1 MYRVIFTALKEG
13 TVTVRAMDG
22 NTIADTLVSITAN
35 LLITAEP
42 AELNIPQ
49 NSDAELSFTV
59 KSVNNTNDFT
69 KAVKWEIEA
78 DDETV
83 VSYEQPKYDA
93 DTDKWTMKV
102 TGLKS
107 GETTSI
113 KATAKYEKQI
123 DGKTILM
130 ALFLLLVAV
139 VVSVVIITAAATAA
153 HQLNDNK
160 EAQQAYLTVSSAAE
174 LFRDETEGKKYEH
187 ILKTYTKNSEGVSD
201 KPSEVNEIRPE
212 GSFRGLLTEISK
224 AIIADNALNN
234 GSDLYNKETAINVN
248 NSGSS
253 SYSFDQVNVKIYIQ
267 SISSNYY
274 NMDIS
279 FEAAGKNKDEQGYK
293 LNLNLPVTK
302 SEQSISGITEDGNY
316 SVMTTTTTVTFGKGT
331 VTRPGIIT
339 DGGTNP

>member
-1 MYRVIFTALKEG
+1 MKNIRLK
-13 TVTVRAMDG
+13 
-22 NTIADTLVSITAN
+22 
-35 LLITAEP
+35 
-42 AELNIPQ
+42 LN
-49 NSDAELSFTV
+49 
-59 KSVNNTNDFT
+59 NN
-69 KAVKWEIEA
+69 
-78 DDETV
+78 
-83 VSYEQPKYDA
+83 
-93 DTDKWTMKV
+93 
-102 TGLKS
+102 
-107 GETTSI
+107 
-113 KATAKYEKQI
+113 

-139 VVSVVIITAAATAA
+139 VVSVVIITAASTAA

-160 EAQQAYLTVSSAAE
+160 EAQQTYLTVSSAAE

-201 KPSEVNEIRPE
+201 KPSEVNEINPE

-234 GSDLYNKETAINVN
+234 GSDLYNKETAISVN
-248 NSGSS
+248 NSNS
-253 SYSFDQVNVKIYIQ
+253 SYSFEQVNVKIYIQ

-279 FEAAGKNKDEQGYK
+279 FETAGKNKDEQGYK

-302 SEQSISGITEDGNY
+302 SEQSISGITEDNNY

>member
-1 MYRVIFTALKEG
+1 MKNIRLK
-13 TVTVRAMDG
+13 
-22 NTIADTLVSITAN
+22 
-35 LLITAEP
+35 
-42 AELNIPQ
+42 LN
-49 NSDAELSFTV
+49 
-59 KSVNNTNDFT
+59 NN
-69 KAVKWEIEA
+69 E
-78 DDETV
+78 
-83 VSYEQPKYDA
+83 
-93 DTDKWTMKV
+93 
-102 TGLKS
+102 
-107 GETTSI
+107 
-113 KATAKYEKQI
+113 
-123 DGKTILM
+123 GKTILM

-187 ILKTYTKNSEGVSD
+187 ILKTYTKNSEGVPD

-212 GSFRGLLTEISK
+212 GSFSKLLTEISE

-234 GSDLYNKETAINVN
+234 GSDLYNKETAISVN
-248 NSGSS
+248 NSNS
-253 SYSFDQVNVKIYIQ
+253 SYSFEQVNVKIYIQ

-279 FEAAGKNKDEQGYK
+279 FETAGKNKDEQGYK

-302 SEQSISGITEDGNY
+302 SEQSISGITEDNNY

>member
-13 TVTVRAMDG
+13 TVTVRVMDG

-78 DDETV
+78 DDEVV
-83 VSYEQPKYDA
+83 VSYEQPKYNA

-123 DGKTILM
+123 DGKIR
-130 ALFLLLVAV
+130 AFEE
-139 VVSVVIITAAATAA
+139 SVVILVNVTE
-153 HQLNDNK
+153 NN
-160 EAQQAYLTVSSAAE
+160 SAAGE
-174 LFRDETEGKKYEH
+174 
-187 ILKTYTKNSEGVSD
+187 
-201 KPSEVNEIRPE
+201 
-212 GSFRGLLTEISK
+212 
-224 AIIADNALNN
+224 
-234 GSDLYNKETAINVN
+234 
-248 NSGSS
+248 
-253 SYSFDQVNVKIYIQ
+253 
-267 SISSNYY
+267 
-274 NMDIS
+274 
-279 FEAAGKNKDEQGYK
+279 
-293 LNLNLPVTK
+293 
-302 SEQSISGITEDGNY
+302 
-316 SVMTTTTTVTFGKGT
+316 
-331 VTRPGIIT
+331 
-339 DGGTNP
+339 

>member
-1 MYRVIFTALKEG
+1 MKNIRLK
-13 TVTVRAMDG
+13 
-22 NTIADTLVSITAN
+22 
-35 LLITAEP
+35 
-42 AELNIPQ
+42 LN
-49 NSDAELSFTV
+49 
-59 KSVNNTNDFT
+59 NN
-69 KAVKWEIEA
+69 E
-78 DDETV
+78 
-83 VSYEQPKYDA
+83 
-93 DTDKWTMKV
+93 
-102 TGLKS
+102 
-107 GETTSI
+107 
-113 KATAKYEKQI
+113 
-123 DGKTILM
+123 GKTILM

-160 EAQQAYLTVSSAAE
+160 EAQQAYLTVSAAAE

-187 ILKTYTKNSEGVSD
+187 ILKTYTKNSEGVPD

-212 GSFRGLLTEISK
+212 GSFSKLLTEISE

-234 GSDLYNKETAINVN
+234 GSDLYNKETAISVN
-248 NSGSS
+248 NSNS
-253 SYSFDQVNVKIYIQ
+253 SYSFEQVNVKIYIQ

-279 FEAAGKNKDEQGYK
+279 FETAGKNKDEQGYK

-302 SEQSISGITEDGNY
+302 SEQSISGITEDNNY

>member
-1 MYRVIFTALKEG
+1 MKNIRLK
-13 TVTVRAMDG
+13 
-22 NTIADTLVSITAN
+22 
-35 LLITAEP
+35 
-42 AELNIPQ
+42 LN
-49 NSDAELSFTV
+49 
-59 KSVNNTNDFT
+59 NN
-69 KAVKWEIEA
+69 E
-78 DDETV
+78 
-83 VSYEQPKYDA
+83 
-93 DTDKWTMKV
+93 
-102 TGLKS
+102 
-107 GETTSI
+107 
-113 KATAKYEKQI
+113 
-123 DGKTILM
+123 GKTILM

-139 VVSVVIITAAATAA
+139 VVSVVIITAATTAA

-187 ILKTYTKNSEGVSD
+187 ILKTYTKNSENVSD
-201 KPSEVNEIRPE
+201 KPSEVNEINPE
-212 GSFRGLLTEISK
+212 GSFSKLLTEISE

-234 GSDLYNKETAINVN
+234 GSDLYNKETAISVN
-248 NSGSS
+248 NSNS
-253 SYSFDQVNVKIYIQ
+253 SYSFEQVNVKIYIQ

>member
-1 MYRVIFTALKEG
+1 MKNIRLK
-13 TVTVRAMDG
+13 
-22 NTIADTLVSITAN
+22 
-35 LLITAEP
+35 
-42 AELNIPQ
+42 LN
-49 NSDAELSFTV
+49 
-59 KSVNNTNDFT
+59 NN
-69 KAVKWEIEA
+69 E
-78 DDETV
+78 
-83 VSYEQPKYDA
+83 
-93 DTDKWTMKV
+93 
-102 TGLKS
+102 
-107 GETTSI
+107 
-113 KATAKYEKQI
+113 
-123 DGKTILM
+123 GKTILM

-187 ILKTYTKNSEGVSD
+187 ILKTYTKNSEGVPD

-212 GSFRGLLTEISK
+212 GSFSKLLTEISE

-234 GSDLYNKETAINVN
+234 GSDLYNKETAISVN
-248 NSGSS
+248 NSNS
-253 SYSFDQVNVKIYIQ
+253 SYSFEQVNVKIYIQ

-279 FEAAGKNKDEQGYK
+279 FEIAGKNKDEQGYK

-302 SEQSISGITEDGNY
+302 SEQSISGITEDNNY

>member
-1 MYRVIFTALKEG
+1 MKNIRLK
-13 TVTVRAMDG
+13 
-22 NTIADTLVSITAN
+22 
-35 LLITAEP
+35 
-42 AELNIPQ
+42 LN
-49 NSDAELSFTV
+49 
-59 KSVNNTNDFT
+59 NN
-69 KAVKWEIEA
+69 E
-78 DDETV
+78 
-83 VSYEQPKYDA
+83 
-93 DTDKWTMKV
+93 
-102 TGLKS
+102 
-107 GETTSI
+107 
-113 KATAKYEKQI
+113 
-123 DGKTILM
+123 GKTILM

-139 VVSVVIITAAATAA
+139 VVSVVIITAATTAA

-187 ILKTYTKNSEGVSD
+187 ILKTYTKNSEGVPD

-212 GSFRGLLTEISK
+212 GSFSKLLTEISE

-234 GSDLYNKETAINVN
+234 GSDLYNKETAISVN
-248 NSGSS
+248 NSNSS
-253 SYSFDQVNVKIYIQ
+253 CSFEQVNVKIYIQ

-279 FEAAGKNKDEQGYK
+279 FETAGKNKDEQGYK

-302 SEQSISGITEDGNY
+302 SEQSISGITEDNNY

>member
-1 MYRVIFTALKEG
+1 MKNIRLK
-13 TVTVRAMDG
+13 
-22 NTIADTLVSITAN
+22 
-35 LLITAEP
+35 
-42 AELNIPQ
+42 LN
-49 NSDAELSFTV
+49 
-59 KSVNNTNDFT
+59 NN
-69 KAVKWEIEA
+69 E
-78 DDETV
+78 
-83 VSYEQPKYDA
+83 
-93 DTDKWTMKV
+93 
-102 TGLKS
+102 
-107 GETTSI
+107 
-113 KATAKYEKQI
+113 
-123 DGKTILM
+123 GKTILM

-139 VVSVVIITAAATAA
+139 VVSVVIITAATTAA

-160 EAQQAYLTVSSAAE
+160 ESQQAYLTVSSAAE

-187 ILKTYTKNSEGVSD
+187 ILKTYTKNSEGVPD

-212 GSFRGLLTEISK
+212 GSFSKLLTEISE

-234 GSDLYNKETAINVN
+234 GSDLYKETAINVN

-267 SISSNYY
+267 SILSNYY

-279 FEAAGKNKDEQGYK
+279 FETAGKNKDEQGYK

-302 SEQSISGITEDGNY
+302 SEQSISGITENNNY
-316 SVMTTTTTVTFGKGT
+316 FVMTTTTTVTFGKGT

>member
-1 MYRVIFTALKEG
+1 MKNIRLK
-13 TVTVRAMDG
+13 
-22 NTIADTLVSITAN
+22 
-35 LLITAEP
+35 
-42 AELNIPQ
+42 LN
-49 NSDAELSFTV
+49 
-59 KSVNNTNDFT
+59 NN
-69 KAVKWEIEA
+69 E
-78 DDETV
+78 
-83 VSYEQPKYDA
+83 
-93 DTDKWTMKV
+93 
-102 TGLKS
+102 
-107 GETTSI
+107 
-113 KATAKYEKQI
+113 
-123 DGKTILM
+123 GKTILM

-139 VVSVVIITAAATAA
+139 VVSVVIITAATTAA

-187 ILKTYTKNSEGVSD
+187 ILKTYTKNSEGVPD
-201 KPSEVNEIRPE
+201 KPSEVNEIRSE
-212 GSFRGLLTEISK
+212 GSFSKLLTEISE

-234 GSDLYNKETAINVN
+234 GSDLYNKETAISVN
-248 NSGSS
+248 NSNS
-253 SYSFDQVNVKIYIQ
+253 SYSFEQVNVKIYIQ

-279 FEAAGKNKDEQGYK
+279 FETAGKNKDEQGYK

-302 SEQSISGITEDGNY
+302 SEQSISGITEDNNY

>member
-1 MYRVIFTALKEG
+1 MKNIRLK
-13 TVTVRAMDG
+13 
-22 NTIADTLVSITAN
+22 
-35 LLITAEP
+35 
-42 AELNIPQ
+42 LN
-49 NSDAELSFTV
+49 
-59 KSVNNTNDFT
+59 NN
-69 KAVKWEIEA
+69 E
-78 DDETV
+78 
-83 VSYEQPKYDA
+83 
-93 DTDKWTMKV
+93 
-102 TGLKS
+102 
-107 GETTSI
+107 
-113 KATAKYEKQI
+113 
-123 DGKTILM
+123 GKTILM

-139 VVSVVIITAAATAA
+139 VVSVVIITAATTAA

-187 ILKTYTKNSEGVSD
+187 ILKTYTKNSEGVPD

-212 GSFRGLLTEISK
+212 GSFSKLLTEISE

-234 GSDLYNKETAINVN
+234 GSDLYNKETAISVN
-248 NSGSS
+248 NSNS
-253 SYSFDQVNVKIYIQ
+253 SYSFEQVNVKIYIQ

-279 FEAAGKNKDEQGYK
+279 FETAGKNKDEQGYK

-302 SEQSISGITEDGNY
+302 SEQSISGITEDNNY

>member
-1 MYRVIFTALKEG
+1 
-13 TVTVRAMDG
+13 
-22 NTIADTLVSITAN
+22 
-35 LLITAEP
+35 
-42 AELNIPQ
+42 
-49 NSDAELSFTV
+49 
-59 KSVNNTNDFT
+59 
-69 KAVKWEIEA
+69 
-78 DDETV
+78 
-83 VSYEQPKYDA
+83 
-93 DTDKWTMKV
+93 
-102 TGLKS
+102 
-107 GETTSI
+107 
-113 KATAKYEKQI
+113 
-123 DGKTILM
+123 M

-187 ILKTYTKNSEGVSD
+187 ILKTYTKNSEGVPD

-212 GSFRGLLTEISK
+212 GSFSKLLTEISE

-234 GSDLYNKETAINVN
+234 GSDLYNKETAISVN
-248 NSGSS
+248 NSNS
-253 SYSFDQVNVKIYIQ
+253 SYSFEQVNVKIYIQ

-279 FEAAGKNKDEQGYK
+279 FETAGKNKDEQGYK

-302 SEQSISGITEDGNY
+302 SEQSISGITEDNNY